1 MQLDLILT
9 NQGLSSLA
17 EGGYNLQL
25 NNDNMKVVSF
35 AQNSVSAK
43 GSEKQG
49 QSKQRLNK
57 DGSIPLKPMAAR
69 EESLLSVIVQM
80 RDVAPVEQSL
90 LQQQST
96 SEMTLDL
103 KLLGLKRGTQ
113 NGQEISVA
121 ISQDQGGKAAPKV

>member
-35 AQNSVSAK
+35 AQNAVSTK

-49 QSKQRLNK
+49 
-57 DGSIPLKPMAAR
+57 
-69 EESLLSVIVQM
+69 
-80 RDVAPVEQSL
+80 
-90 LQQQST
+90 
-96 SEMTLDL
+96 
-103 KLLGLKRGTQ
+103 
-113 NGQEISVA
+113 
-121 ISQDQGGKAAPKV
+121 

>member
-49 QSKQRLNK
+49 QSK
-57 DGSIPLKPMAAR
+57 
-69 EESLLSVIVQM
+69 
-80 RDVAPVEQSL
+80 
-90 LQQQST
+90 
-96 SEMTLDL
+96 
-103 KLLGLKRGTQ
+103 
-113 NGQEISVA
+113 
-121 ISQDQGGKAAPKV
+121 